1 MPRTLQPIILGGT
14 IDGFHGLNEGE
25 KYKIIP
31 FGLVK
36 RGVISRE
43 YADWLF
49 ENEPLANGVILVV
62 AVEGEQILKR
72 RAAEDF
78 AFTQPVDGDFDP
90 DDTLKELEPRR
101 HPNAD

>member
-25 KYKIIP
+25 KYKVIP

-36 RGVISRE
+36 RGVITE
-43 YADWLF
+43 EFADWLF
-49 ENEPLANGVILVV
+49 ENEPLAKGVVLVV
-62 AVEGEQILKR
+62 AVEGKQIRKHR
-72 RAAEDF
+72 SAEDF
-78 AFTQPVDGDFDP
+78 AFAEPVGGDFAP
-90 DDTLKELEPRR
+90 DDTLKELEPRL